1 MRPDNTTVRKSVIAV
16 TAVAAIAGAGF
27 AAPQLVAA
35 AGDGRP
41 TGRSVVDRADEQ
53 VREAQGHHRAQQA
66 GDDGTARHSGLDSPR
81 DRAERTTPNGRHLEP
96 GDDRSRDVNETDD
109 SGVDSPRDRAERKD
123 ANGRHIEPGDDRG
136 REAEP
141 GDDRGGV
148 AEPGDDTGNHV
159 EPGDDNGGSGGGS
172 DDSSGSGGG
181 SDDSSGHGGGGSD
194 DSSGH
199 GGGDD

>member
-53 VREAQGHHRAQQA
+53 VREAHGHHRAQQA
-66 GDDGTARHSGLDSPR
+66 GDDGTAAHQSGLDSPR

-96 GDDRSRDVNETDD
+96 GDDRSRDANETDD
-109 SGVDSPRDRAERKD
+109 SGIDSPRDRAERKD

-136 REAEP
+136 REPEP
-141 GDDRGGV
+141 GDDRG
-148 AEPGDDTGNHV
+148 DHV
-159 EPGDDNGGSGGGS
+159 EPGDDNGGTS
-172 DDSSGSGGG
+172 GG
-181 SDDSSGHGGGGSD
+181 SDDSSGHGGGSD
-194 DSSGH
+194 D
-199 GGGDD
+199 